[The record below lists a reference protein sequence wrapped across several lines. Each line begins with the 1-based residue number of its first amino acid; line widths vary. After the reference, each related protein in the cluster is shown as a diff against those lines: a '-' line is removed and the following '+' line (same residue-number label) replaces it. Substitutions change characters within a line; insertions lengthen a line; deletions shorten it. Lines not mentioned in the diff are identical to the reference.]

1 MYNIS
6 QINDYTL
13 LRKNMTN
20 CKNCLII
27 RYFIIAV
34 LVIILAALLF
44 TDKMKYLS
52 FINPEKISYLV
63 VIVGILVFLFK
74 LFTYFKKKSTFTN
87 KSNKVRNMARKSTKS
102 MSSKKVN

>member
-1 MYNIS
+1 
-6 QINDYTL
+6 
-13 LRKNMTN
+13 MTN

-27 RYFIIAV
+27 RYFIVSV

-63 VIVGILVFLFK
+63 IVLGTLVFLFK
-74 LFTYFKKKSTFTN
+74 LFSYLKKKSTFSH
-87 KSNKVRNMARKSTKS
+87 KSNKVRNMARKSSKS

>member
-1 MYNIS
+1 
-6 QINDYTL
+6 
-13 LRKNMTN
+13 MTN
-20 CKNCLII
+20 CRNCLII
-27 RYFIIAV
+27 RYFIVAV

-63 VIVGILVFLFK
+63 IILGAFVFLFK
-74 LFTYFKKKSTFTN
+74 LFSYLKKKSTITD
-87 KSNKVRNMARKSTKS
+87 KSDKIRNMAGKSTKS

>member
-1 MYNIS
+1 
-6 QINDYTL
+6 
-13 LRKNMTN
+13 MTN

-63 VIVGILVFLFK
+63 IILGTLVFLFK
-74 LFTYFKKKSTFTN
+74 LFNYIKKKSTFTD
-87 KSNKVRNMARKSTKS
+87 KSDKIRNLSRKSSKS
-102 MSSKKVN
+102 MSSKKIN

>member
-1 MYNIS
+1 
-6 QINDYTL
+6 
-13 LRKNMTN
+13 MTN

-52 FINPEKISYLV
+52 FINPTKISYLV
-63 VIVGILVFLFK
+63 IIVGIFVFLFK
-74 LFTYFKKKSTFTN
+74 LFSYLKKKSAFTH
-87 KSNKVRNMARKSTKS
+87 KSDKIRNLSRKSSKS
-102 MSSKKVN
+102 MSSKKIN

>member
-1 MYNIS
+1 MN
-6 QINDYTL
+6 
-13 LRKNMTN
+13 N

-34 LVIILAALLF
+34 LVMILAALLF

-63 VIVGILVFLFK
+63 IMLGILIFLFK
-74 LFTYFKKKSTFTN
+74 LFSYLKKKSTFTN
-87 KSNKVRNMARKSTKS
+87 KSNKVRNMAGKPSKS

>member
-1 MYNIS
+1 
-6 QINDYTL
+6 
-13 LRKNMTN
+13 MTN

-27 RYFIIAV
+27 RYFIVAV

-63 VIVGILVFLFK
+63 IVLGILIFLFK
-74 LFTYFKKKSTFTN
+74 LFSYLKNKSTFTN
-87 KSNKVRNMARKSTKS
+87 KSNKVRNMSGKPSKS

>member
-1 MYNIS
+1 
-6 QINDYTL
+6 
-13 LRKNMTN
+13 MTN
-20 CKNCLII
+20 CRNCLII
-27 RYFIIAV
+27 RYFIVAV

-63 VIVGILVFLFK
+63 IILGALVFLFK
-74 LFTYFKKKSTFTN
+74 LFSYLKKKSTITD
-87 KSNKVRNMARKSTKS
+87 KSNKIRNMTGKPTKS

>member
-1 MYNIS
+1 
-6 QINDYTL
+6 
-13 LRKNMTN
+13 MTN

-27 RYFIIAV
+27 RYFIVAV

-63 VIVGILVFLFK
+63 IVLGILIFLFK
-74 LFTYFKKKSTFTN
+74 LFSYLKNKSTFSN
-87 KSNKVRNMARKSTKS
+87 KSNKVRNMSGKSSKS

>member
-1 MYNIS
+1 
-6 QINDYTL
+6 
-13 LRKNMTN
+13 MTS
-20 CKNCLII
+20 CRNCLII
-27 RYFIIAV
+27 RYFIVAV

-63 VIVGILVFLFK
+63 IILGTLVFLFK
-74 LFTYFKKKSTFTN
+74 LFIYFKKKSTFSN
-87 KSNKVRNMARKSTKS
+87 KSNKVRNVAGKSTKS

>member
-1 MYNIS
+1 MP
-6 QINDYTL
+6 
-13 LRKNMTN
+13 N

-63 VIVGILVFLFK
+63 IILGGLVFLFNVFSY
-74 LFTYFKKKSTFTN
+74 LKKKSTFTN
-87 KSNKVRNMARKSTKS
+87 KSNKVRNMAGKSAKS

>member
-1 MYNIS
+1 
-6 QINDYTL
+6 
-13 LRKNMTN
+13 MTN

-27 RYFIIAV
+27 RYFIVAV

-52 FINPEKISYLV
+52 FINPTKVSYLV
-63 VIVGILVFLFK
+63 IIVGVFVFLFK
-74 LFTYFKKKSTFTN
+74 LFSYFKKKSTFTN
-87 KSNKVRNMARKSTKS
+87 KSDKVGNMSGKSTKS

>member
-1 MYNIS
+1 
-6 QINDYTL
+6 
-13 LRKNMTN
+13 MTN

-27 RYFIIAV
+27 RYFIVAV

-63 VIVGILVFLFK
+63 IILGILVFLFK
-74 LFTYFKKKSTFTN
+74 LFSYFKKKSTFTN
-87 KSNKVRNMARKSTKS
+87 KSDKVRNMAGKSTKS

>member
-1 MYNIS
+1 MN
-6 QINDYTL
+6 
-13 LRKNMTN
+13 N

-63 VIVGILVFLFK
+63 IILGILVFLYK
-74 LFTYFKKKSTFTN
+74 LFSYLKKKSTFTN
-87 KSNKVRNMARKSTKS
+87 KSNKVRNMAGKPSKS

>member
-1 MYNIS
+1 
-6 QINDYTL
+6 
-13 LRKNMTN
+13 MTN

-52 FINPEKISYLV
+52 FINPEKVSYLV
-63 VIVGILVFLFK
+63 IILGIFVFLFK
-74 LFTYFKKKSTFTN
+74 IFSYLKKKSTFTN

-102 MSSKKVN
+102 MSGKKVN

>member
-1 MYNIS
+1 MA
-6 QINDYTL
+6 
-13 LRKNMTN
+13 N

-27 RYFIIAV
+27 RYFIVAV

-52 FINPEKISYLV
+52 FINPTQISYLV
-63 VIVGILVFLFK
+63 IILGIIVFLFK
-74 LFTYFKKKSTFTN
+74 LFSYYKKKSTFTN
-87 KSNKVRNMARKSTKS
+87 KSDKVRNMTGKSAKS

>member
-1 MYNIS
+1 
-6 QINDYTL
+6 
-13 LRKNMTN
+13 MTN

-27 RYFIIAV
+27 RYFIVAV

-52 FINPEKISYLV
+52 FINPEKVSYLV
-63 VIVGILVFLFK
+63 IILGILVFLFK
-74 LFTYFKKKSTFTN
+74 LFSYLKKKSTFTN
-87 KSNKVRNMARKSTKS
+87 KSNKVRNMAGKSTKS